1 MLLFDL
7 LGGMHVKKGLFP
19 AKISAFGSLTSL
31 ALLSGM
37 LICFFLALPS
47 MWVTTLG
54 KVFIVIWGG
63 MTGTV
68 AIAHIR
74 IVSQKRREI
83 RLRRNLDK
91 LSREMHAKRRKEIR
105 RAYLRS

>member
-1 MLLFDL
+1 
-7 LGGMHVKKGLFP
+7 VKKELFP
-19 AKISAFGSLTSL
+19 VKTGALGSLTSL

-37 LICFFLALPS
+37 LLCFFLALPL

-54 KVFIVIWGG
+54 KVFVVIWGG
-63 MTGTV
+63 MTGAAVV
-68 AIAHIR
+68 AHLQ
-74 IVSQKRREI
+74 VVNQKRREF

-91 LSREMHAKRRKEIR
+91 LSREMHAKRRREKQ

>member
-1 MLLFDL
+1 M
-7 LGGMHVKKGLFP
+7 KKGLFP
-19 AKISAFGSLTSL
+19 ERIGAFGSLTSL

-54 KVFIVIWGG
+54 KAFILMWGG
-63 MTGTV
+63 MTGIV
-68 AIAHIR
+68 AMSHIR
-74 IVSQKRREI
+74 VVNQKRREI

-91 LSREMHAKRRKEIR
+91 LSREMHAKRRREIQR
-105 RAYLRS
+105 TYLRS

>member
-1 MLLFDL
+1 M
-7 LGGMHVKKGLFP
+7 KKGLFP
-19 AKISAFGSLTSL
+19 AKSSAFGSLTSL

-37 LICFFLALPS
+37 LVCFFLALPS
-47 MWVTTLG
+47 MWVSNLG
-54 KVFIVIWGG
+54 KVFIIIWAG

-74 IVSQKRREI
+74 VVSQKRREI

-91 LSREMHAKRRKEIR
+91 LSREMHAKRRKEMQ
-105 RAYLRS
+105 RACLRS